1 MSQKN
6 QTSDVARDAGQII
19 EEKIQKQLDKGVAAT
34 ALGFLDKS
42 KALWELEYHCRKFNL
57 PNLRK
62 IAQSQAEGFDAMLKE
77 LEALIN

>member
-6 QTSDVARDAGQII
+6 QTSDAARDAGQII
-19 EEKIQKQLDKGVAAT
+19 GEKIENQINKRVAAT
-34 ALGFLDKS
+34 ALGLLDRS